1 MPKPS
6 LREKL
11 LDAGFHLMWKTGYAA
26 TGVRDIVADAGSPQG
41 SFTNHFRSKEDF
53 ACEILDRYFAYVSG
67 VVADTLGDATLRPI
81 DRLRRYLD
89 VITQRL
95 DDADW
100 SRGCMIGNFSLE
112 TSAQNERLRTKLSK
126 IFAQWRAPFAACIA
140 EGQAAG
146 EISSEFGPDD
156 LADFLLSSWQG
167 AMLRMKVD
175 RSPEPLERFKKIVFA
190 TVFGKVQS

>member
-26 TGVRDIVADAGSPQG
+26 TGVRDIVAEAGSPQG

-53 ACEILDRYFAYVSG
+53 ACEVLDRYFVYLSG
-67 VVADTLGDATLRPI
+67 VVADALGDATLRPI

-89 VITQRL
+89 IITRKL

-112 TSAQNERLRTKLSK
+112 TTAQNERLRAKLSA
-126 IFAQWRAPFAACIA
+126 IFAQWRSPFAACMA
-140 EGQAAG
+140 EGQKAG
-146 EISSEFGPDD
+146 EISSEFAPDE

-190 TVFGKVQS
+190 TVFGKE

>member
-1 MPKPS
+1 MPRPS

-26 TGVRDIVADAGSPQG
+26 TGVRDIVAEAGSPQG

-53 ACEILDRYFAYVSG
+53 ACEVLDRYFAYLSG
-67 VVADTLGDATLRPI
+67 VVADALGDATLRPI

-89 VITQRL
+89 VITQKL

-112 TSAQNERLRTKLSK
+112 TSAQNERLRTKLSE

-140 EGQAAG
+140 EGQEAG
-146 EISSEFGPDD
+146 EILSEFDPDD
-156 LADFLLSSWQG
+156 LADFLLASWQG

-190 TVFGKVQS
+190 TVFGKE

>member
-26 TGVRDIVADAGSPQG
+26 TGVRDIVAEASSPQG

-53 ACEILDRYFAYVSG
+53 ACEVLDRYFAYLSG
-67 VVADTLGDATLRPI
+67 VVADALGDATLRPI

-89 VITQRL
+89 IITQKL

-112 TSAQNERLRTKLSK
+112 TTAQNERLRAKLSA

-140 EGQAAG
+140 EGQKAG
-146 EISSEFGPDD
+146 EISSEFDPDE

-190 TVFGKVQS
+190 TVFGKE